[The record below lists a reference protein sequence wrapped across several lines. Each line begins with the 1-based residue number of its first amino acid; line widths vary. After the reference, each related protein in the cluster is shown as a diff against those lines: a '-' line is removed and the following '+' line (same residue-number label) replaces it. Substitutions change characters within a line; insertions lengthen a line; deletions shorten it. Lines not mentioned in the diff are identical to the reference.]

1 MKEILDC
8 IGSTVARKEQ
18 KNTFT
23 PARNVGV
30 NAVLMVV
37 IQIREITW
45 CADFVMK
52 VRDGYETY

>member
-37 IQIREITW
+37 ILTRGITW
-45 CADFVMK
+45 YVDFVTK
-52 VRDGYETY
+52 ARK